1 MTYNK
6 SIPVQVQAKVPPRV
20 KKNLE
25 NRCNFEAK
33 RLKFM
38 ILKNKKSRSSIT
50 ELFFHR
56 DLWDILKLHVWVNL
70 VQGN

>member
-6 SIPVQVQAKVPPRV
+6 SIPVQVQAKAPPV
-20 KKNLE
+20 LEFHLDPNLE

-38 ILKNKKSRSSIT
+38 ILKNKKSRS
-50 ELFFHR
+50 FNHR
-56 DLWDILKLHVWVNL
+56 FIFPP
-70 VQGN
+70 